1 MPVLQN
7 MIDRW
12 NKSLAMIRMSLRSL
26 MLHKLRS
33 LLTVLGLVFGVASV
47 IIMLAIAEGA
57 GLEAQRNIESLGI
70 KNIIVRSIKPSE
82 EDRPERA
89 NPNRV
94 LEYGLTFS
102 DMTRIRDTLDTVETI
117 APFRE
122 FRYETRYLEQAM
134 EARLVGL
141 EPEYATTNKLDMS
154 RGRFIQESDLSNQTN
169 VCVIGSEVAQKLFRL
184 DSPIGKTVQVA
195 NRYRF
200 RVIGVVAEKMSS
212 AGAGSSLAAQDF
224 NRDVYITLTTDH
236 RRIGERLISR
246 KEGTTKVE
254 KVELSQITV
263 QVKHADQVKKTAAA
277 IKSLLLS
284 THEREDFQITIPLD
298 LLEQKKAQERI
309 FAFVL
314 GGIAA
319 ISLLVGGI
327 GIMNIMLA
335 TVSER
340 TGEIGIR
347 RALGATKSDITL
359 QFLIETVVLSA
370 SGAVLGAAAGMIA
383 PILITWFSGRETAV
397 TFWGPAVAVGVA
409 LATGLIFGIYPARR
423 AAALDPIEALRRL

>member
-1 MPVLQN
+1 

-12 NKSLAMIRMSLRSL
+12 NKTFAMIRMSLRSL

-70 KNIIVRSIKPSE
+70 KNVIVRSIKPSE
-82 EDRPERA
+82 EDRPERS

-102 DMTRIRDTLDTVETI
+102 DMTRIRDTLDTVDTI

-122 FRYETRYLEQAM
+122 FQYETRYLEQAM

-141 EPEYATTNKLDMS
+141 EPEYATTNKLDLA
-154 RGRFIQESDLSNQTN
+154 RGRFIQQSDLANQSN
-169 VCVIGSEVAQKLFRL
+169 VCVIGSEVAQRLFRL
-184 DSPIGKTVQVA
+184 DSPLGKTVQIA
-195 NRYRF
+195 NQYRF
-200 RVIGVVAEKMSS
+200 RVVGVLAEKMSS

-224 NRDVYITLTTDH
+224 NRDVYIPLTTDH

-263 QVKHADQVKKTAAA
+263 QVKEPEQVKKTAAA

-284 THEREDFQITIPLD
+284 THEREDFKITIPLD
-298 LLEQKKAQERI
+298 LLERKKAQERI
-309 FAFVL
+309 FNFVL

-347 RALGATKSDITL
+347 RALGATKSDITM

-370 SGAVLGAAAGMIA
+370 SGAVLGALAGLAA
-383 PILITWFSGRETAV
+383 PLLITYFSGRETAI

-423 AAALDPIEALRRL
+423 AASLDPIEALRRL

>member
-1 MPVLQN
+1 

-12 NKSLAMIRMSLRSL
+12 NKIAAMTRMSLRSL

-47 IIMLAIAEGA
+47 IIMLSIAEGA
-57 GLEAQRNIESLGI
+57 ESAALREIESLGI
-70 KNIIVRSIKPSE
+70 RNIIVRSIKPSE

-89 NPNRV
+89 NPDRV
-94 LEYGLTFS
+94 LEYGLTFA
-102 DMTRIRDTLDTVETI
+102 DMTRIRETIDTIQTI

-122 FRYETRYLEQAM
+122 FRYEARYLKQAM

-141 EPEYATTNKLDMS
+141 EPEYATTNRLDIAM
-154 RGRFIQESDLSNQTN
+154 GRFIQHSDISGQTN
-169 VCVIGSEVAQKLFRL
+169 VCVIGSEVAQKLFPL
-184 DSPIGKTVQVA
+184 DSPISKTVQIA
-195 NRYRF
+195 NQYRF

-224 NRDVYITLTTDH
+224 NRDIYIPLTTDH
-236 RRIGERLISR
+236 RRIGERLVSR

-263 QVKHADQVKKTAAA
+263 QVGDSNQVKRTAAA
-277 IKSLLLS
+277 IRSLLLS
-284 THEREDFQITIPLD
+284 THEREDFEITIPLD
-298 LLEQKKAQERI
+298 LLERRKASKRI
-309 FAFVL
+309 FNFLL

-319 ISLLVGGI
+319 ISLIVGGI

-347 RALGATKSDITL
+347 RALGATKFDITL

-370 SGAVLGAAAGMIA
+370 SGAVLGAIAGIAA
-383 PILITWFSGRETAV
+383 PFLITFVSGAETSV
-397 TFWGPAVAVGVA
+397 SLWGPCVAVGVA
-409 LATGLIFGIYPARR
+409 LATGLVFGIYPARR